1 MRIQQLDAATA
12 NRIAAGEVVE
22 RPSSVIKELCEN
34 AIDAGATALTIE
46 IERGGMERMRV
57 TDNGGGIHPEDMPLA
72 FMRHATGKIR
82 SGDSLM
88 AIETLGFRGEALS
101 SIAAVAQVEMV
112 SRQKN
117 AQIGSRIMI
126 HGGEIKA
133 QSECGGPEGTSVTV
147 DHLFYNTPA
156 RLKFAK
162 STQAETAQISDV
174 VQRVILSNPHI
185 AIRFF
190 NNGKLVLQS
199 PGTDLRDAIQAV
211 YGTQISRQLI
221 PILPQPEQAVQF
233 GGYVGFPEISRQNRS
248 MQTLIVNGRPIRN
261 TALANAVQHGYRQQL
276 MIGRFPFFVIA
287 MQLPHAAVDVNVH
300 PQKLQ
305 VRFVQE
311 TSLCEMLERAVYTSL
326 DAFYHPSSA
335 RPAAQTLAEQQTMTD
350 VTQPGSPSPMEDD
363 GGELLSSV
371 QEKSG
376 GVSFSA
382 LQESLDAYRAQM
394 PAIDHTITPQ
404 VLREGWGMDLP
415 ELGNTSSKEEAKP
428 AEQLT
433 FQAERNDFIGQ
444 PRVLAQ
450 LFETYVL
457 VQSEE
462 NFYIIDQHAAH
473 ERLNFDAYMQQ
484 AEQGEVQS
492 QQLLMTEMIEL
503 TFAQMQQY
511 QEMEPIFHAMGF
523 ETEAFGTNTVAVRA
537 IPAVLQQCGIRQ
549 VFHDVLDQQDKGA
562 KLNTAE
568 LRKQRLIRSA
578 CRHSIKAG
586 DALSMPELQ
595 ALIEK
600 LKGNAQLTCPH
611 GRPIALCMTKH
622 DLEKGFKRIV

>member
-57 TDNGGGIHPEDMPLA
+57 TDNGSGIHPEDMPLA

-112 SRQKN
+112 SRQKH

-126 HGGEIKA
+126 HGGQIKA
-133 QSECGGPEGTSVTV
+133 QGECGGPEGTSITV

-174 VQRVILSNPHI
+174 VQRVILSNPQI

-199 PGTDLRDAIQAV
+199 PGTNRKDAIQAV
-211 YGTQISRQLI
+211 YGGQISRQLI
-221 PILPQPEQAVQF
+221 PLLPQPEQAVQF
-233 GGYVGFPEISRQNRS
+233 SGYIGFPEISRQNRS

-276 MIGRFPFFVIA
+276 MIGRFPFFVID
-287 MQLPHAAVDVNVH
+287 MHLPHAAVDVNVH

-311 TSLCEMLERAVYTSL
+311 TSLCEMLEKAVYTSL
-326 DAFYHPSSA
+326 YAFYHPEPNHD
-335 RPAAQTLAEQQTMTD
+335 RAQTDGARQVDEGEMEAHAPYESEKKELAIEEKAKEQA
-350 VTQPGSPSPMEDD
+350 
-363 GGELLSSV
+363 
-371 QEKSG
+371 
-376 GVSFSA
+376 FST
-382 LQESLDAYRAQM
+382 LQESLNAYQTRM
-394 PAIDHTITPQ
+394 YPTDHSITPK

-415 ELGNTSSKEEAKP
+415 ELGNNKPMEEPLA

-433 FQAERNDFIGQ
+433 FQAERNDFAGQ

-457 VQSEE
+457 VQSEDH
-462 NFYIIDQHAAH
+462 FYIIDQHAAH

-484 AEQGEVQS
+484 AEAGEVES

-511 QEMEPIFHAMGF
+511 QEMEPIFHTMGF

-549 VFHDVLDQQDKGA
+549 VFHDVLDQQDKGT